1 MKKLE
6 KSVNTYIKGLK
17 KNFPRFDKYLKLCNE
32 ISSHVIDIY
41 DAEIVPTDLEHST
54 YFRNIDSVSL
64 AFEIINNISTELG
77 MIFVEK
83 INNKSIMLVKG
94 EDSYTSVQNDIVY
107 SKVEETNT
115 FQDAIVLI
123 HEFFH
128 NVHLELYDND
138 INNEDFYFF
147 TEIFGIFADIY
158 SAYYLIYS
166 RKEYIEDSKIFL
178 SKVFNGVV
186 GHSDV
191 TLIKGT
197 ILDIYNEFKSLDD
210 SSISNYVVKHNLP
223 EAYLDILSF
232 EKNVDNS
239 VYHQSSIYVFAFPI
253 AFNLAFNL
261 LCIKDYSIK
270 FKDMFLNINKY
281 NPEDW
286 LHELELD
293 THLDDSDVLL
303 NIMNNIYHNLK
314 DVYYKK
320 KVKKIGEI

>member
-1 MKKLE
+1 MKNLE
-6 KSVNTYIKGLK
+6 KTVNKYIKGLK
-17 KNFPRFDKYLKLCNE
+17 KKFPRFDKYLKLCNE

-41 DAEIVPTDLEHST
+41 DAEIVPTDLSHST
-54 YFRNIDSVSL
+54 YFSNIDSVYL
-64 AFEIINNISTELG
+64 ALEIINNISPELG
-77 MIFVEK
+77 MMFVKK
-83 INNKSIMLVKG
+83 INDRSIMLVKG
-94 EDSYTSVQNDIVY
+94 EFSYTSVQNDIVY
-107 SKVEETNT
+107 SKVEQTNT

-128 NVHLELYDND
+128 NVHLDLYKGD

-166 RKEYIEDSKIFL
+166 RKEYVEDSKIFL

-210 SSISNYVVKHNLP
+210 SAISNYVVNHNLS

-232 EKNVDNS
+232 EKDVDKS
-239 VYHQSSIYVFAFPI
+239 AYHQSSIYVFAFPI
-253 AFNLAFNL
+253 AFDLAFNL
-261 LCIKDYSIK
+261 LCIKDYSVK

-281 NPEDW
+281 KPEEW
-286 LHELELD
+286 LHKLDLD
-293 THLDDSDVLL
+293 THFDNSEELL
-303 NIMNNIYHNLK
+303 NIMNNIYHNIK
-314 DVYYKK
+314 DVYGEN
-320 KVKKIGEI
+320 KVKKLGGL